1 MLASAAIVTTILA
14 YFVNWR
20 VGAPA
25 LSVRAIGKI
34 LIVRSRKMP
43 TVASDLLH
51 AHTSAICAPARYACT
66 NCAPQYLNCCDFATL

>member
-34 LIVRSRKMP
+34 WIVRSRKMP
-43 TVASDLLH
+43 TVASDFLH
-51 AHTSAICAPARYACT
+51 AYASTICAPARYAST
-66 NCAPQYLNCCDFATL
+66 NSAPQS